1 MCLYT
6 QLMIQSYG
14 KIDVDMYKDTYKD
27 EPLRPHG
34 GSCVLVSVTVV
45 SVVVKVVDVVDV
57 VEE

>member
-1 MCLYT
+1 
-6 QLMIQSYG
+6 MIQSYG